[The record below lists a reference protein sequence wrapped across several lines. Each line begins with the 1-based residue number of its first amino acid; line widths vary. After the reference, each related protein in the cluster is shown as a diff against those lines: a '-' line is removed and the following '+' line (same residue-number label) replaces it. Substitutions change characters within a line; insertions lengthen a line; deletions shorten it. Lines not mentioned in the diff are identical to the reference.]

1 MQRADK
7 TLKPAADAT
16 PAPAAAAVRPQGLQ
30 ALIDKS
36 PRVQAQLRTIG
47 NVFGRAVQAPVQ
59 RERREVAQR
68 VAPYHAWMHDRAA
81 FLGELERDHYAL
93 SSYSNLSAI
102 TVHNV
107 HHDPRVIKQLDLA
120 DDDEVHSELKD
131 RLIELTSSV
140 HIRPATPTH
149 DNQEGNLPGGQ
160 VYYEMGM
167 EGGGG
172 TRIVVNAAT
181 HQIYFS
187 QHYGGDQN
195 MNANGTPKADS
206 PFAELIGMTAQ
217 ESAVLRYQVIFFQA
231 ETQAYADALIE
242 RAQVEQL
249 QENLVRKRSMRNT
262 ALRRQ
267 DAAASPKQV
276 AKTAAQVAAAT
287 HAVTLAEAQVAGFH
301 PEAGLAAADA
311 AADAGLALLAAPMR
325 VGQPHEVAGFAP
337 VEQMMWSNAQRIGT
351 NLRASRRY
359 LNACGAILTGIQA
372 ANSV

>member
-1 MQRADK
+1 M
-7 TLKPAADAT
+7 
-16 PAPAAAAVRPQGLQ
+16 
-30 ALIDKS
+30 
-36 PRVQAQLRTIG
+36 QAQLRTIG

-68 VAPYHAWMHDRAA
+68 VAPYHAWMHDREA

-102 TVHNV
+102 TVLNV
-107 HHDPRVIKQLDLA
+107 HHDPRVIKQLNLA
-120 DDDEVHSELKD
+120 SNDEVHSELKD

-187 QHYGGDQN
+187 QHYGGHQN

-249 QENLVRKRSMRNT
+249 QEDLVRKRSMRNT

-267 DAAASPKQV
+267 AAAASPKQV

-311 AADAGLALLAAPMR
+311 AAAAGVELLAAPMR
-325 VGQPHEVAGFAP
+325 AGQPHAVMGFAP
-337 VEQMMWSNAQRIGT
+337 VEQIMWSNAQRIGT